1 MQKIM
6 SQILK
11 DAESLHTDQHDA
23 NVISPVFSSIDKAGQ
38 KNDKATFSTSKQDK
52 RHMSRK
58 RKRNF
63 ASASPEIVKLCN
75 KKRKKKSR
83 SKNGRSA
90 LPEIPSKTVQFVM
103 KNTSQGSIFFIFP

>member
-1 MQKIM
+1 M

-52 RHMSRK
+52 RHMSKK
-58 RKRNF
+58 RKRNSP
-63 ASASPEIVKLCN
+63 SASPEIVKLCI
-75 KKRKKKSR
+75 KKRRKKSR

-90 LPEIPSKTVQFVM
+90 LSEIPSETVQFAM
-103 KNTSQGSIFFIFP
+103 KNKFQGSIFFSFP